1 VPTPRVAHR
10 VPSIH
15 IAMESFMPRNPI
27 RALLLALCLAGT
39 PALAQSPVAGSLTV
53 EQPWARPT
61 ARSAP
66 NGAVYLTIANAG
78 PAADRLVQAHAE
90 VSAKT
95 ELHTHLNE
103 GGVMRMRPV
112 TAIDIPAGGKAEL
125 KPGGLHVMLLGLK
138 APLAAGT
145 RFPLTL
151 TFETSAPVTVT
162 VTVQRDAAAAG
173 HGGHAAPPPSP
184 SPPKTTH

>member
-1 VPTPRVAHR
+1 
-10 VPSIH
+10 
-15 IAMESFMPRNPI
+15 MESFMPRNPI

-39 PALAQSPVAGSLTV
+39 PALAQSPAAGDLTV
-53 EQPWARPT
+53 VAQPWARPT

-66 NGAVYLTIANAG
+66 NGAVYLTIANKG
-78 PAADRLVQAHAE
+78 PAADRLIQAHAE
-90 VSAKT
+90 VSART
-95 ELHTHLNE
+95 ELHTHLND

-112 TAIDIPAGGKAEL
+112 AAIDIPAGGTAEL

-151 TFETSAPVTVT
+151 TFEKSAPVTVT

-173 HGGHAAPPPSP
+173 HGGQAIA
-184 SPPKTTH
+184 PKTMH